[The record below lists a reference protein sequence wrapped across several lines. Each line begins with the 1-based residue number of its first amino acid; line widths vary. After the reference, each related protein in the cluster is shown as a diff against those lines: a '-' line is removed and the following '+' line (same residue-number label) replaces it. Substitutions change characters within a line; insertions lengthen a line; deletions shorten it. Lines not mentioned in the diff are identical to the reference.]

1 MVKKEK
7 DERIGSKD
15 ETQVLE
21 KRLKRKREHCDA
33 GQPEAQ
39 SGQALPP
46 TPPRRGDF
54 VTWNR
59 FPSSQ
64 PHTNR
69 LTAHYG

>member
-1 MVKKEK
+1 MSASAQKMKLK
-7 DERIGSKD
+7 CLK
-15 ETQVLE
+15 

-33 GQPEAQ
+33 GQLEAQ
-39 SGQALPP
+39 SGKALSP

>member
-7 DERIGSKD
+7 GERIGSKD
-15 ETQVLE
+15 ETQVPERHL
-21 KRLKRKREHCDA
+21 RRKGEHCDA
-33 GQPEAQ
+33 GQLEAQ
-39 SGQALPP
+39 SGKALSP

-54 VTWNR
+54 VTWNC

-69 LTAHYG
+69 LTAH